1 MKARAY
7 QQVDVFGSAPYLGNP
22 VAVVARRLYPDL
34 SVLFVYQEAYHRSN
48 YSRPTRR

>member
-22 VAVVARRLYPDL
+22 VAVVLDGSDL
-34 SVLFVYQEAYHRSN
+34 SSEEMQHFAV
-48 YSRPTRR
+48 